1 LRRVGA
7 IADAHAK
14 GKHTGNAC
22 AAKAQREC
30 QRRKKQTN
38 LETQQMK
45 IGFIG
50 LGNMGA
56 PMAHNLLKAGHPL
69 TVYDVSAEA
78 MQTLAAAGAK
88 TAPSPKAAAQD
99 ADFVITMLPA
109 AAHVKAVLTGEEGIF
124 AATAKKNVTIIDSST
139 IDPASVKAFAELAN
153 QNGNAFVD
161 APVSGGTGGAA
172 AGTLTFM
179 VGGSKE
185 AYEHVK
191 PVLSAMGKNIVHCG
205 DTSTGQVA
213 KICNNLVLGITMA
226 GVSEAMALGEAL
238 GIDPAV
244 LGGIINTSTGRCWS
258 SDTYNPFPGVIETA
272 PSTRGYTGGFGTDL
286 MLKDLGLATDAAKLA
301 RQPVYLGALAQQLY
315 QTMSTKGAGRL
326 DFSAVIK
333 LYRKEGNT

>member
-1 LRRVGA
+1 
-7 IADAHAK
+7 
-14 GKHTGNAC
+14 
-22 AAKAQREC
+22 
-30 QRRKKQTN
+30 
-38 LETQQMK
+38 MK
-45 IGFIG
+45 IGFVG

-56 PMAHNLLKAGHPL
+56 PMALNLLKAGHAL
-69 TVYDVSAEA
+69 NVFDLNAEA
-78 MQTLAAAGAK
+78 VQSLVAAGAK
-88 TAPSPKAAAQD
+88 ATVSPKAAATD
-99 ADFVITMLPA
+99 VEYVITMLPA
-109 AAHVKAVLTGEEGIF
+109 ATHVKTVLTGEDGIL
-124 AATAKKNVTIIDSST
+124 AGIAKNITIIDSST
-139 IDPASVKAFAELAN
+139 IDPASVKTFAELAI
-153 QNGNAFVD
+153 QNGNTFVD

-179 VGGSKE
+179 VGGS
-185 AYEHVK
+185 AAIYEQVK
-191 PVLSAMGKNIVHCG
+191 SVLFAMGKNIVHCG

-238 GIDPAV
+238 GIDPKV

-286 MLKDLGLATDAAKLA
+286 MLKDLGLATDAAKFA

-315 QTMSTKGAGRL
+315 QTMSTKGAGKL

-333 LYRKEGNT
+333 LYRKDGDA